1 MNKFLQ
7 RRLIIIKSLIL
18 LNLADELKKQI
29 KSLKKFKTKEDISY
43 IISLLDEGKYES
55 VITEIDKKIITNG
68 KSDLFEDTTIKTLN
82 YYLKLLRKKLLKTRK
97 RRENIERKLLDFGIL
112 YNLEVGGIIERILY
126 LRRELLKYELDQ
138 DPENDELKDEY
149 NDAFEDFEKYHA
161 EIEEMKKKNLLNDNE
176 LKDLKSK
183 FRKATKLCHP
193 DMVDESMKETA
204 EQIFTQLK
212 SAYENNDLKEV
223 SRILELLETQDILL
237 PKSENISDKDKLVA
251 EIKKNLFEIKQE
263 EDNITRLLQSET
275 YKLIKNTKDINEYI
289 KNTKKQ
295 MQIELESL
303 EEIYKEKELFYSK
316 RW

>member
-97 RRENIERKLLDFGIL
+97 RRENIERKLLDFGLL

>member
-68 KSDLFEDTTIKTLN
+68 ESDLFEDTTIKTLN

-97 RRENIERKLLDFGIL
+97 RRENIERKLLDFGLL

-275 YKLIKNTKDINEYI
+275 Y
-289 KNTKKQ
+289 
-295 MQIELESL
+295 
-303 EEIYKEKELFYSK
+303 
-316 RW
+316 

>member
-68 KSDLFEDTTIKTLN
+68 ESDLFEDTTIKTLN

-97 RRENIERKLLDFGIL
+97 RRENIERKLLDFGLL

-316 RW
+316 R

>member
-55 VITEIDKKIITNG
+55 VITEIDNKIITNG

-97 RRENIERKLLDFGIL
+97 RRENIERKLLDFGLL

-316 RW
+316 R

>member
-97 RRENIERKLLDFGIL
+97 RRENIERKLLDFGLL

-138 DPENDELKDEY
+138 DPANDELKDEY

-316 RW
+316 R

>member
-55 VITEIDKKIITNG
+55 VITEIDKKIITDG

-97 RRENIERKLLDFGIL
+97 RRENIERKLLDFGLL

-316 RW
+316 R

>member
-55 VITEIDKKIITNG
+55 VITEIDNKIITNG
-68 KSDLFEDTTIKTLN
+68 KSDLFEDTIKTLN

-97 RRENIERKLLDFGIL
+97 RRENIERKLLDFGLL

-316 RW
+316 R

>member
-97 RRENIERKLLDFGIL
+97 RRENIERKLLDFGLL

-316 RW
+316 R